1 MNVGKLKSVID
12 NYGLA
17 MIRLSNIDNN
27 NMAIVN
33 DTDEKHP
40 IRVNIPKYWQIDEA
54 LKNELKTAN
63 LD

>member
-1 MNVGKLKSVID
+1 MNIGKLKSVID

-17 MIRLSNIDNN
+17 MIRLSHIDNE
-27 NMAIVN
+27 NMAIVVDDKN
-33 DTDEKHP
+33 IH

-63 LD
+63 LE